1 MRKFLTCKLSIMSLI
16 FFSTTSIADTV
27 DDYTQCEMNK
37 LKIPGASIAIVKNG
51 QIVKTRG
58 YGFSSIELQVPAKP
72 ETIYQSGSIGKQF
85 TAMLVMI
92 LMEKGVIHL
101 DDKINQY
108 ISGLPESWN
117 SITISN
123 LLTHTSGLV
132 RDIPGV
138 DWRLNYSQ
146 DEIINRLELY
156 PLNFQPGTSFS
167 YSNVGYELLG
177 FIMEKITGKSYG
189 TLLEENIFKP
199 LNMSTAR
206 VISDRDIIL
215 NRASGY
221 DLVNG
226 TLKNQEYVSPTFNS
240 TADGA
245 LYFTVYDLAK
255 WDAALYTTKLLK
267 KENMELLWSPVTLK
281 NGKTENYG
289 LGWRLA
295 NINGHRLIEHGGEWQ
310 GFTAFISRYIDEK
323 LTVIIMSNL
332 SGNAELG
339 AITHRIASIYD
350 GKNIKVEEN
359 KHDNSCMP
367 LNSNPGEN

>member
-1 MRKFLTCKLSIMSLI
+1 MYFILFPATAM
-16 FFSTTSIADTV
+16 ADAV
-27 DDYTQCEMNK
+27 DQYLQCEMQR
-37 LKIPGASIAIVKNG
+37 LKIPGLSIAIVKNG
-51 QIVKTRG
+51 KIIKSKG
-58 YGFSSIELQVPAKP
+58 YGFSNIEVKSSAKP

-85 TAMLVMI
+85 TAMLAMI
-92 LMEKGVIHL
+92 LVEKGMLHL
-101 DDKINQY
+101 DDKITQY
-108 ISGLPESWN
+108 VKDAPDTWKN
-117 SITISN
+117 ITILN

-138 DWRLNYSQ
+138 DWQLNYSQ
-146 DEIINRLELY
+146 DEIINRLKPY

-167 YSNVGYELLG
+167 YSNVGYEFLG
-177 FIMEKITGKSYG
+177 FIMEKITGNSYG
-189 TLLEENIFKP
+189 TLLEKNIFKP

-206 VISDRDIIL
+206 VISDRDIIS

-245 LYFTVYDLAK
+245 LYFTVLDLAK

-267 KENMELLWSPVTLK
+267 KENMELLWSPVKLS

-289 LGWRLA
+289 LGWRIA
-295 NINGHRLIEHGGEWQ
+295 NINGSRVIEHGGEWQ
-310 GFTAFISRYIDEK
+310 GFTAFISRYRDQK

-339 AITHRIASIYD
+339 EITHNVVNIYN
-350 GKNIKVEEN
+350 KNSRCRSDE
-359 KHDNSCMP
+359 C
-367 LNSNPGEN
+367 

>member
-1 MRKFLTCKLSIMSLI
+1 MKINILICRYLTVIIYLALCPVSVM
-16 FFSTTSIADTV
+16 ADTV
-27 DDYTQCEMNK
+27 DQYLLCEMHR
-37 LKIPGASIAIVKNG
+37 LKIPGLSVAIVENG
-51 QIVKTRG
+51 KILKSQG
-58 YGFSSIELQVPAKP
+58 YGFSNIELQTPAKP

-85 TAMLVMI
+85 TAMLAMI
-92 LMEKGVIHL
+92 LVEKGMLHL
-101 DDKINQY
+101 DDKITQY
-108 ISGLPESWN
+108 VKDAPDTWKN
-117 SITISN
+117 ITILN

-146 DEIINRLELY
+146 DEIINRLEPE

-167 YSNVGYELLG
+167 YSNVGYEFLG
-177 FIMEKITGKSYG
+177 FIMEKITGNSYG

-206 VISDRDIIL
+206 VISDRDIIS

-226 TLKNQEYVSPTFNS
+226 TLKNQEYVSPKFNS

-267 KENMELLWSPVTLK
+267 KENMELLWSPVKLK

-289 LGWRLA
+289 LGWRIT

-310 GFTAFISRYIDEK
+310 GFTAFVSRYVDRK
-323 LTVIIMSNL
+323 LTVIIMTNL

-339 AITHRIASIYD
+339 NVTHNVAGLY
-350 GKNIKVEEN
+350 N
-359 KHDNSCMP
+359 KDLAVVNTKQGNDKCR
-367 LNSNPGEN
+367 

>member
-1 MRKFLTCKLSIMSLI
+1 
-16 FFSTTSIADTV
+16 
-27 DDYTQCEMNK
+27 MNK
-37 LKIPGASIAIVKNG
+37 SVLAHKYLTIICMFFILHPATAMADSVDQYLQCKMQELKIPGLSIAIVKNG
-51 QIVKTRG
+51 QIIKTKG
-58 YGFSSIELQVPAKP
+58 YGFSNIELQSPAKP

-85 TAMLVMI
+85 TAMLAMI
-92 LMEKGVIHL
+92 LVEKGMFHL

-108 ISGLPESWN
+108 INGLPESWN

-146 DEIINRLELY
+146 DEIINRLEIY

-177 FIMEKITGKSYG
+177 FIMEKITGNSYG

-226 TLKNQEYVSPTFNS
+226 TIKNQEYVSPTFNS

-267 KENMELLWSPVTLK
+267 KKNMELLWSPVKLK

-295 NINGHRLIEHGGEWQ
+295 NTNGHRLIEHGGEWQ
-310 GFTAFISRYIDEK
+310 GFTAFISRYVDEK

-339 AITHRIASIYD
+339 SITHHVASIY
-350 GKNIKVEEN
+350 KNGLNVVKPDQADAKCMAS
-359 KHDNSCMP
+359 KHD
-367 LNSNPGEN
+367 